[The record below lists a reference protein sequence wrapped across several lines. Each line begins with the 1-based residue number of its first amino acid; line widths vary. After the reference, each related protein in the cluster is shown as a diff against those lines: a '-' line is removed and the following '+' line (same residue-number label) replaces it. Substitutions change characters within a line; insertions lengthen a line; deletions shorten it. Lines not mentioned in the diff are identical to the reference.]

1 MHHHITKR
9 LYWLVPRSV
18 VNNYCVLCT
27 VKAKKENN
35 IQQRILL
42 RFIIIP
48 SINYALSN
56 KNQTFFLQEESET
69 SMVKLKRSLAKNIL
83 KILALL
89 SSLR

>member
-35 IQQRILL
+35 IQQRIL

-83 KILALL
+83 KIQALL